1 MNGYVVAAYGIIWLG
16 LFIYLAVISLRL
28 RGVRTELLAVEEL
41 VRTRSENK
49 QGESERELF
58 NLEELQNGDK
68 Q

>member
-41 VRTRSENK
+41 VRSQSDATK
-49 QGESERELF
+49 QNESELF
-58 NLEELQNGDK
+58 NVEELQNGDK
-68 Q
+68 

>member
-41 VRTRSENK
+41 VRTQSDATKQNEN
-49 QGESERELF
+49 ELF
-58 NLEELQNGDK
+58 NVEELQNGDK
-68 Q
+68 